1 MVGSVW
7 IAGEPL
13 TPGLNWEQ
21 QEEGIDGLAGP
32 ASEEQGIWGVQ
43 VLWIL
48 YFRKVKVRVT
58 FEIHF
63 FHR

>member
-32 ASEEQGIWGVQ
+32 ATEEEQSIEEQGIWWCKFCG
-43 VLWIL
+43 
-48 YFRKVKVRVT
+48 YFMSGKLS
-58 FEIHF
+58 
-63 FHR
+63 